1 MGKARRALWWD
12 SLFSHACCTP
22 EVPVSWACRDSIL
35 YRPLGV
41 SCSGHYPEREL
52 HLQSEAVFHNVLSPR
67 GSVSVSSMQVF
78 EPGLSSRHVPRMC
91 TRMHTHLT
99 LPSVLRVGTT
109 TLHLC
114 VTGGDRADPDL
125 VLLKSH
131 QWLTV
136 AATQRSA
143 GWLCPHRRFTCYES
157 FASPGVD
164 ICRLFPTSTSRKD
177 LIFILFCWCPRSK
190 YL

>member
-1 MGKARRALWWD
+1 MGKARRGLWWD

-99 LPSVLRVGTT
+99 LPSALRVGTT

-114 VTGGDRADPDL
+114 VTGGQSRPRPCPFEKSPVADGCRHTAKRRLALPA
-125 VLLKSH
+125 
-131 QWLTV
+131 QTV
-136 AATQRSA
+136 YMLRK
-143 GWLCPHRRFTCYES
+143 LCF
-157 FASPGVD
+157 
-164 ICRLFPTSTSRKD
+164 
-177 LIFILFCWCPRSK
+177 PRS
-190 YL
+190 

>member
-1 MGKARRALWWD
+1 MGKARRGLWWD

-99 LPSVLRVGTT
+99 PPLGSKSWHHHTSPLRHRGGQSRPGPCPFEKSPVADGCRHTAKRRLALPAQTVYMLRK
-109 TLHLC
+109 LC
-114 VTGGDRADPDL
+114 
-125 VLLKSH
+125 
-131 QWLTV
+131 
-136 AATQRSA
+136 
-143 GWLCPHRRFTCYES
+143 F
-157 FASPGVD
+157 
-164 ICRLFPTSTSRKD
+164 
-177 LIFILFCWCPRSK
+177 PRS
-190 YL
+190 